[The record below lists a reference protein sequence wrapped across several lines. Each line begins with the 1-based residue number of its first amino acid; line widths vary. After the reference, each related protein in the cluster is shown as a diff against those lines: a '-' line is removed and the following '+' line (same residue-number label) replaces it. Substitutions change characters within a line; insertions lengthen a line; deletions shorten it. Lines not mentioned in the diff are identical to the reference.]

1 MFSSSY
7 RSTKPYIPQ
16 GISEIWD
23 FLGAMMLSAPTF
35 KDKTGHCPDRNVDT
49 EFFALNEGL
58 KTIRKKVGEENY
70 QALVALSDKMRAHFE
85 ADPEDKTEDGI
96 KGRDCIIEME
106 EILKASAR
114 PKSR

>member
-7 RSTKPYIPQ
+7 RSDKPYIPQ
-16 GISEIWD
+16 GVSEIMD
-23 FLGAMMLSAPTF
+23 LLGSMMLSSPTF
-35 KDKTGHCPDRNVDT
+35 KDKTGYFPDRNIDT

-70 QALVALSDKMRAHFE
+70 QALVALSDRMRAHFE

-106 EILKASAR
+106 DILKASGRRKAR
-114 PKSR
+114 

>member
-7 RSTKPYIPQ
+7 SSEKPYVPQ

-35 KDKTGHCPDRNVDT
+35 KDKTGYFPDRNIDT

-58 KTIRKKVGEENY
+58 KIIRKKVGEENY
-70 QALVALSDKMRAHFE
+70 QALAALSDKMRAHFE

-96 KGRDCIIEME
+96 RGRDCISEME
-106 EILKASAR
+106 EILRASAR
-114 PKSR
+114 RKAR